1 MIFPKLHIE
10 LERWKWNDEY
20 GIWVSTFGN
29 FKTDKKKNLKVKT
42 NESGYLGV
50 KSYKTGKFILAH
62 RLVMMTWRPR
72 ADVNSMTVDHL
83 DHNKRNNRL
92 SNLEW
97 VTEKENK
104 RRAAEDSINK
114 PKKQTNKIKFVPT
127 AYTLEHFYLCCNGLY
142 FTEPQEVLSYM
153 RTQNTCVS
161 GSAQHLA
168 SITKIFKTL
177 VNAYNNQNPEYV
189 ANGFMKKNH
198 GCELSIVKKGA

>member
-10 LERWKWNDEY
+10 LERWKWNDTY

-29 FKTDKKKNLKVKT
+29 FKTDKKKDMKVRT

-62 RLVMMTWRPR
+62 RLVMLTWRPI
-72 ADVNSMTVDHL
+72 ADVDSMTVDHL

-97 VTEKENK
+97 VTYEENQ
-104 RRAAEDSINK
+104 RRAAEDNINK
-114 PKKQTNKIKFVPT
+114 PKKQVNKIKFVPT

-142 FTEPQEVLSYM
+142 FIEPQEVFTYM
-153 RTQNTCVS
+153 RTQTDATSLN
-161 GSAQHLA
+161 QEN
-168 SITKIFKTL
+168 ITKTFKTL
-177 VNAYNNQNPEYV
+177 INAYNNQNPEYV
-189 ANGFMKKNH
+189 AKGFMKKNH

>member
-10 LERWKWNDEY
+10 WERWKWNEEY

-29 FKTDKKKNLKVKT
+29 FKTNDKKDLKVK
-42 NESGYLGV
+42 NSSCGYLCV
-50 KSYKTGKFILAH
+50 KSYKLEKYILAH
-62 RLVMMTWRPR
+62 RVVMKTWRPR
-72 ADVNSMTVDHL
+72 VDADSMTVDHL

-97 VTEKENK
+97 VTLEENQ
-104 RRAAEDSINK
+104 RRAEEDRITK
-114 PKKQTNKIKFVPT
+114 HKKQENKIKFVPT

-142 FTEPQEVLSYM
+142 FIEPQEVLTYM
-153 RTQNTCVS
+153 KTQTNATS
-161 GSAQHLA
+161 LRPEN
-168 SITKIFKTL
+168 ITKVFKTL

-189 ANGFMKKNH
+189 ANGFIKMNH

>member
-1 MIFPKLHIE
+1 M
-10 LERWKWNDEY
+10 ERWKWNNEY

-42 NESGYLGV
+42 TGAGGYLCV
-50 KSYKTGKFILAH
+50 KSYKAEKYILAH

-72 ADVNSMTVDHL
+72 SDVSSMTVDHL

-97 VTEKENK
+97 VTEEENR
-104 RRAAEDSINK
+104 RRAAEDNISK

-142 FTEPQEVLSYM
+142 FTAPQEVLNYM

-168 SITKIFKTL
+168 NITKIFQTL
-177 VNAYNNQNPEYV
+177 VNAYNNHNPEYV
-189 ANGFMKKNH
+189 ANGFIKKNH

>member
-10 LERWKWNDEY
+10 LERWKWNDEH

-29 FKTDKKKNLKVKT
+29 FKTDKKKDMKVRT

-62 RLVMMTWRPR
+62 RLVMLTWRPITNV
-72 ADVNSMTVDHL
+72 DSMTVDHL

-97 VTEKENK
+97 VTREENQ
-104 RRAAEDSINK
+104 RRAIEDNIQK

-142 FTEPQEVLSYM
+142 FTEVEDVWTYM
-153 RTQNTCVS
+153 KTQDSDIGKGLIINIDKTFRT
-161 GSAQHLA
+161 L
-168 SITKIFKTL
+168 L
-177 VNAYNNQNPEYV
+177 NAYNNQNPEYV
-189 ANGFMKKNH
+189 ANGFIKKNH
-198 GCELSIVKKGA
+198 GYELSIVKKGA